1 MTYPV
6 LYRLAVSP
14 CAALLLTATAIV
26 PGVASDPTRTPPP
39 LPSDPALAQEV
50 LDELTSRVEAT
61 AKPAPNVIDPEWAFH
76 PPVRPGIPADPS
88 GWATSP
94 IDAFIAEA
102 LRDRGLT
109 PSPEADR
116 RTLIRRLYFDV
127 VGLPPTPEEIG
138 AFVSDPSPAAYDRLV
153 DAVLASPHYGERW
166 TRHWLDIVRFAE
178 TNGFETNTPRNNAWP
193 YRDYVIRA
201 FNEDRPYPQFIR
213 EQLAG
218 DALGEQ
224 AATGFLVAGP
234 WDEVK
239 SPDVELTKNQRD
251 AELHDMVSV
260 TSAAFL
266 GLTAGCAK
274 CHDHKFDPI
283 SQRDYYA
290 MRALFAGVMHGER
303 DLPVA
308 DEEDRTRKAEAVRAE
323 LNGVRNRLVRYIALA
338 DTSGSLDDAGLLT
351 DEGPRPTRL
360 RPAVSGME
368 NIDRFPPVEAK
379 FVRLTVLK
387 TTELS
392 PCIDEI
398 ELFGP
403 GPDGANLALASTG
416 AVASASSEYA
426 SNSIHQ
432 IAHLN
437 DGEYGNSR
445 SWIPTEGAMGWA
457 TIELPAPRTLERVVW
472 ARDRNGAFGDR
483 IATVYRIEVSLDGNA
498 WQTVATS
505 WDRAQRGGELK
516 GLLYDASL
524 LASPEGEEL
533 DRLQKQRVA
542 LSKKLDELTKRP
554 RVYAGAFEQPGP
566 THLLSRGDPM
576 QEQEAVTPGGIG
588 RVAPAFAL
596 GDATPEQERR
606 IRLADWLTD
615 PANPLADRVMVN
627 RIWQHHF
634 GRGLVDTPSDFGKM
648 GARPT
653 HPQLLDWLATEFAA
667 LGRRPKALHRL
678 ILLSAT
684 YRQSSTPREEAL
696 AVDADARLLWRF
708 PPRRLE
714 AEPIRDAILAVSGAL
729 DPAMGG
735 PGYSVFEPNDNY
747 VRVYIP
753 KQEFGPAEWRRMV
766 YQTKPRVQQ
775 DAVFGV
781 FDCPDGAQSAPRR
794 AASTTPLQA
803 LNLLNS
809 PFIIQQSELF
819 AERLH
824 KDAGDSTSA
833 QVRRAFQLAL
843 GRDPD
848 EQERAA
854 SRWFV
859 EQYGLPAF
867 CRTIYNL
874 NEFVFVE

>member
-1 MTYPV
+1 MASRPII
-6 LYRLAVSP
+6 
-14 CAALLLTATAIV
+14 AALLTAVAII
-26 PGVASDPTRTPPP
+26 PSSASDPSRTP
-39 LPSDPALAQEV
+39 LPIPADPALAREV
-50 LDELTSRVEAT
+50 LDELNARVAFV
-61 AKPAPNVIDPEWAFH
+61 KSPAPAPDDPEWAFH
-76 PPVRPGIPADPS
+76 PPVRPLVPADPS
-88 GWATSP
+88 GWARSP
-94 IDAFIAEA
+94 IDAFIADA

-109 PSPEADR
+109 PSPEAER
-116 RTLIRRLYFDV
+116 RTLIRRVYFDV
-127 VGLPPTPEEIG
+127 LGLPPAPEEIE
-138 AFVSDPSPAAYDRLV
+138 AFVRDPDPAAYDRLV
-153 DAVLASPHYGERW
+153 DSILASPHYGERW
-166 TRHWLDIVRFAE
+166 ARHWLDIVRFAE

-201 FNEDRPYPQFIR
+201 FNEDRPYTQFIR

-218 DALGEQ
+218 DALGEP

-251 AELHDMVSV
+251 SELHDMVSV

-283 SQRDYYA
+283 AQRDYYA
-290 MRALFAGVMHGER
+290 LRALFAGVKHGER
-303 DLPVA
+303 DLPVS
-308 DEEDRTRKAEAVRAE
+308 DEAERSRKAEAVRAE
-323 LNGVRNRLVRYIALA
+323 LDGVRQKLARYIALA
-338 DTSGSLDDAGLLT
+338 DTSISLDDAELMS
-351 DEGPRPTRL
+351 EGTPPPTRL
-360 RPAVSGME
+360 RPAVSAKE

-379 FVRLTVLK
+379 FVRLTVLE
-387 TTELS
+387 TSELS
-392 PCIDEI
+392 PCIDEL

-403 GPDGANLALASTG
+403 EPGGGNLALASTG
-416 AVASASSEYA
+416 AVPSASSEYPGSA
-426 SNSIHQ
+426 IHK

-437 DGEYGNSR
+437 DGQYGNSH
-445 SWIPTEGAMGWA
+445 SWIPAEGAMGWVA
-457 TIELPAPRTLERVVW
+457 IELPAPATIERVVW
-472 ARDRNGAFGDR
+472 ARDRVEGFGDR
-483 IATVYRIEVSLDGNA
+483 IATVYRIEVSLDGQS
-498 WQTVATS
+498 WRTVATS
-505 WDRAQRGGELK
+505 WDRAQRGGEVK

-524 LASPEGEEL
+524 LASQEGDEL
-533 DRLQKQRVA
+533 GQLQGQRAALAKQF
-542 LSKKLDELTKRP
+542 DELTKRP
-554 RVYAGAFEQPGP
+554 RVYAGSFEQPGP

-576 QEQEAVTPGGIG
+576 QEQEIVTPGGIA
-588 RVAPAFAL
+588 RVTPAFAL
-596 GDATPEQERR
+596 EDATPEQDRR
-606 IRLADWLTD
+606 IELADWLTD
-615 PANPLADRVMVN
+615 PANPLVNRVMVN

-653 HPQLLDWLATEFAA
+653 HPALLDWLATEFAA
-667 LGRRPKALHRL
+667 QGHRPKALHRL

-684 YRQSSTPREEAL
+684 YRQASSPREEAL
-696 AVDADARLLWRF
+696 AVDAGARFLWRF

-729 DPAMGG
+729 DLGMGG
-735 PGYSVFEPNDNY
+735 PGYSPFEPNDNY

-781 FDCPDGAQSAPRR
+781 FDCPDAAQSAPRR

-809 PFIIQQSELF
+809 TFIVQQSGKF
-819 AERLH
+819 AERLRT
-824 KDAGDSTSA
+824 DAGDTTA
-833 QVRRAFQLAL
+833 GQVRRAFQLAL
-843 GRDPD
+843 GREPD

-859 EQYGLPAF
+859 EQHGLAAF
-867 CRTIYNL
+867 CRTVYNL